1 MPQRKQTNTSRCID
15 PESQL
20 LNEDTQEDEAFDNG
34 EEKDENSTS
43 LLPSFSA
50 RDKRRKE
57 RKNKVKPKEMTEEE
71 MMALALRLSA
81 QEANVSA
88 RRVQQEEEA
97 MMKAIK
103 ESSQSMLMEEDS
115 SLTWRSPAESNIN
128 VTASGDF
135 CKSGANL
142 SQEMKG
148 KGQSHYKKKKKMGE
162 NPPPELTQT
171 HQICSPASPSSSESL
186 PGLLDSPQSC
196 DSTQIDDYQHCKS
209 PVFPMSK
216 AKVTL
221 SPLNQFLLETCKSP
235 GYVLGSQ
242 LEAELSV
249 PENLSSV
256 CHKSPLFSGSDQG
269 DDTEM
274 HCGDYLKS
282 PVFGRDTQHG
292 GSPAGTCDSQ
302 VLYPERKNSDVNF
315 SSEESL
321 SPSMRL
327 TSCPPK
333 SPVFPRSPAPAKH
346 LTSFKDSR
354 PYSESCVLLETDG
367 EQVPST
373 NQGAALVPNDVF
385 KGTSEAA
392 LTSDMTLRWSEEDE
406 EQRETLVS
414 SPSPVFPEE
423 KRFPPSGD
431 QAAGQ
436 NHRAEAE
443 VTPET
448 NTLSCSQ
455 TNQTSVSTQPSV
467 HYYWGIPFC
476 PRGLDADAYTQVI
489 LAQMEVYEKS
499 LKEAQRCLLRKAEW
513 GDGIVPQPEV
523 RSLTCPLPESSER
536 HKVLRRR
543 GLRLRDKKLSQD
555 VDSVPVEPEEEKGK
569 QLEEKER
576 EDDETD
582 CGEEDQLGSDNC
594 VVCPETQLS
603 DEDHTDLSKPNSPEC
618 GEITKICADLAAEKE
633 KMEVLTNGDE
643 QANHFVGRLVERK
656 PASADEGEEQN
667 LGQGCL
673 RSHSPELDPVGLSQA
688 SPEVNM
694 ECPICQGTFPIGKIE
709 MHAAYC
715 DGEEEG
721 ATVDEN
727 MLDPEYLQVSLT
739 PRKKRKRRVAKEEGN
754 ACSTVKIQEK
764 CYVCQKNVPVREFAM
779 HTELCIQQQAP
790 KIPVKGPLLSA
801 LAQIDSRDSGASQS
815 RSKLQQVDVIDL
827 RSDEEPGGVSMLA
840 ISDSPIKSFTPIS
853 EATDCLIDFKR
864 QQRLKKPSQKRR

>member
-34 EEKDENSTS
+34 EEKDGNSTS

-50 RDKRRKE
+50 RDKRRRE
-57 RKNKVKPKEMTEEE
+57 RKNKAKPKEMTEEE

-97 MMKAIK
+97 MMNAIK

-135 CKSGANL
+135 CTSGANL
-142 SQEMKG
+142 SQEIKG
-148 KGQSHYKKKKKMGE
+148 KGQSHDNKKKKRGE
-162 NPPPELTQT
+162 NPPPELMQT
-171 HQICSPASPSSSESL
+171 HQICSGASPSSSESL

-221 SPLNQFLLETCKSP
+221 SPINPYLLETCKSP
-235 GYVLGSQ
+235 GFVLCSQ

-282 PVFGRDTQHG
+282 PVFGKDTQHG

-346 LTSFKDSR
+346 LASSKDSR

-367 EQVPST
+367 EQVLST
-373 NQGAALVPNDVF
+373 NRGAALVPNDLS

-423 KRFPPSGD
+423 MRFPPGD
-431 QAAGQ
+431 QAAGL
-436 NHRAEAE
+436 NHMAEAE

-448 NTLSCSQ
+448 NTPSCSQ
-455 TNQTSVSTQPSV
+455 TSVSAQPTV

-499 LKEAQRCLLRKAEW
+499 LKEAQRSLLRKAEW
-513 GDGIVPQPEV
+513 GDGIVPQPE
-523 RSLTCPLPESSER
+523 TCPLPESSER

-555 VDSVPVEPEEEKGK
+555 VDSVPVEPEEEEGK

-582 CGEEDQLGSDNC
+582 CGEEDQLGTDNC
-594 VVCPETQLS
+594 MVCPETQLS
-603 DEDHTDLSKPNSPEC
+603 DEDLTDLSKPNSPEC

-633 KMEVLTNGDE
+633 EMEVLTNGDK
-643 QANHFVGRLVERK
+643 QANIVERN
-656 PASADEGEEQN
+656 PDSADGGEEQN
-667 LGQGCL
+667 LGRGCQK
-673 RSHSPELDPVGLSQA
+673 SHSPELDPVGLSQG

-715 DGEEEG
+715 DGEEG
-721 ATVDEN
+721 AATVEEN

-739 PRKKRKRRVAKEEGN
+739 PRKKRKRRVTKEEGN

-764 CYVCQKNVPVREFAM
+764 CYVCQKSVPVREFAM
-779 HTELCIQQQAP
+779 HTELCIQQPAP
-790 KIPVKGPLLSA
+790 KIPVKGHLLSA
-801 LAQIDSRDSGASQS
+801 LEQIDSRDSGACQS

-827 RSDEEPGGVSMLA
+827 RNDEEPGGVSMLA
-840 ISDSPIKSFTPIS
+840 ISNSPIKSFTPIS